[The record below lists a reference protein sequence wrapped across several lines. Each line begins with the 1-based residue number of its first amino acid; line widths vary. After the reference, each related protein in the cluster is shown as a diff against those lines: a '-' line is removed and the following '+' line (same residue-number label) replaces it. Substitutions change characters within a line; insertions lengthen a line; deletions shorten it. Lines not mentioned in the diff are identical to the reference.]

1 MPGFVLHV
9 FLFFGGMSL
18 SLSVSASVMA
28 SAVRERFFCL
38 YVSLLGKHF
47 VMIVRIIHYFCKIN
61 LLNAVSI

>member
-9 FLFFGGMSL
+9 FLFFGDVPFL
-18 SLSVSASVMA
+18 
-28 SAVRERFFCL
+28 VRLCFRHGIGRAGTFFCL